1 MYTLPVL
8 LDFLLKYCHNSK
20 VIGAFASI
28 VPWEKHMKWTEAE
41 VLYLWSCLKKVRDDR
56 RFWPDEQTFQLS
68 HQILPVPASEVAV
81 VKDGKLLLQFRTFAE
96 WPAPYNKPGWYIPG
110 GYVPWG
116 ASLQESCL
124 IHLKKDLVG
133 ECKRT
138 GLDGDYVSG
147 IKLSEPVVIGTQ
159 KWMPGEHPF
168 GCPVSL
174 VCVCE
179 LQEGDIV
186 ETDWLK
192 WSSVTIPTDVP
203 LHQKFQDAV
212 FMWLQASPEEK
223 ALILRLNQFLS

>member
-1 MYTLPVL
+1 MTWSTQETKG
-8 LDFLLKYCHNSK
+8 LK
-20 VIGAFASI
+20 
-28 VPWEKHMKWTEAE
+28 EA
-41 VLYLWSCLKKVRDDR
+41 LAKVRDDR
-56 RFWPDEQTFQLS
+56 RFWPDEETFQLA

-124 IHLKKDLVG
+124 IHLMKDLVG
-133 ECKRT
+133 EYKRT
-138 GLDGDYVSG
+138 GLDGGDVSG

-223 ALILRLNQFLS
+223 VLILRLNQFLS